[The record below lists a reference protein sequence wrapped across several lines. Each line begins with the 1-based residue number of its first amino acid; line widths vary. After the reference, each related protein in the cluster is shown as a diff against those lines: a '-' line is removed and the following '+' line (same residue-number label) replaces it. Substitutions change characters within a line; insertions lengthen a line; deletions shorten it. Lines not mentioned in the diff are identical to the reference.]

1 MVYEIFYMQEEME
14 RIVLPSGKEAKLLD
28 ALSFCYDIS
37 DTEFKVLETVIAKG
51 SITEDEL
58 VELLKLSKAS
68 INRSLNKLVSLGF
81 ISREKVQSTKGGRPK
96 YIYKTLQK
104 EELIRKITQDFKKCS
119 EMFISTLPL
128 VIRSSF
134 GR

>member
-1 MVYEIFYMQEEME
+1 MQEEME

-68 INRSLNKLVSLGF
+68 VNRSLNKLVSLGF
-81 ISREKVQSTKGGRPK
+81 VDREKIQSAKGGRPK
-96 YIYKTLQK
+96 YVYKALQK
-104 EELIRKITQDFKKCS
+104 EELIRKITEDFKKCAD
-119 EMFISTLPL
+119 MFISTLPSI
-128 VIRSSF
+128 IRSSF
-134 GR
+134 GK